1 MAEAAVSTAA
11 GLRSA
16 AEAGTAGRARA
27 SELASANASARGF
40 IFKDLFELD
49 FG

>member
-16 AEAGTAGRARA
+16 ARAGAVGKANA

-40 IFKDLFELD
+40 IFKDLFET
-49 FG
+49 